1 MSGTVTLILPCM
13 PEMLQGK
20 GAGEAVGGAVL
31 HPTTGP
37 HNVHHA
43 RKQNYCDQLRRT
55 RSSDGCAPRIVG
67 FASPSLVLEV
77 WKLYWQVAFN

>member
-43 RKQNYCDQLRRT
+43 RMQNYPAHP
-55 RSSDGCAPRIVG
+55 RSLQWLLLEHA
-67 FASPSLVLEV
+67 ALVKHAQQAE
-77 WKLYWQVAFN
+77 